1 MKKKVTDLSQALAV
15 GLPAPASAAGE
26 TLSDGPAAPEW
37 KNGGKAA
44 PSDPYLV
51 PPL

>member
-15 GLPAPASAAGE
+15 GLPVPAS
-26 TLSDGPAAPEW
+26 AAPEW